1 MCDFGGGGGVG
12 VVKEGGDNDPSS
24 NLPPKVRNRIS
35 SVDDDDGGPD
45 SIDIGPH
52 FPLSRGDELSV
63 FRVIL
68 TIRPSVV
75 AEWTTPSVCYWRRR
89 VADRDDEEIFEGPRH
104 TNDARQSVQ
113 SAIASNFKTA
123 PLTRLA

>member
-1 MCDFGGGGGVG
+1 MCDFGGGI
-12 VVKEGGDNDPSS
+12 VKEGGDNDPSS

-68 TIRPSVV
+68 TILLSRDGP
-75 AEWTTPSVCYWRRR
+75 PRRLLL
-89 VADRDDEEIFEGPRH
+89 EEAGRGS
-104 TNDARQSVQ
+104 R
-113 SAIASNFKTA
+113 
-123 PLTRLA
+123 